1 MSALPPIADMCSALI
16 HVRFVPIADI
26 ANSLDHGVGTLLKL
40 QGYVEAQRF
49 CSLEVDDQLVLG
61 RRLQRKVSRLRA
73 LEDAV
78 DVPGCL
84 AEQFVAVV
92 TIRN

>member
-1 MSALPPIADMCSALI
+1 MCGAKRD
-16 HVRFVPIADI
+16 VRFVPIADI
-26 ANSLDHGVGTLLKL
+26 ATSLDHRVGTLLKL

-49 CSLEVDDQLVLG
+49 CGLEVDDQLVLG

-73 LEDAV
+73 FEDAV

-84 AEQFVAVV
+84 AEQFVAIV
-92 TIRN
+92 TIRD

>member
-1 MSALPPIADMCSALI
+1 MSALPRKRTCAVQPGCPLC
-16 HVRFVPIADI
+16 
-26 ANSLDHGVGTLLKL
+26 ANSGHRHSFDHCVGTLLKL

-49 CSLEVDDQLVLG
+49 CGLEVDDQLVLG

-73 LEDAV
+73 FEDAV

-84 AEQFVAVV
+84 AEQFVAIV
-92 TIRN
+92 TIRD